1 MNRGVLKWY
10 EASSKA
16 FVHDGQNQLRLQ
28 RQLFTVDRSRYVF
41 NEFCSRKIKSYK
53 SVNRNTIRVPF
64 KKIYLITILLIVAFG
79 TSMRQVQRFLYMMDR
94 TG

>member
-41 NEFCSRKIKSYK
+41 NEFCSRQIKSYK
-53 SVNRNTIRVPF
+53 SVNRNTIRVPV
-64 KKIYLITILLIVAFG
+64 KKNLSYKLGQMGNGLANEI
-79 TSMRQVQRFLYMMDR
+79 QC
-94 TG
+94 

>member
-28 RQLFTVDRSRYVF
+28 RQLFTADKSTNVVND
-41 NEFCSRKIKSYK
+41 FCSRKMKSYK
-53 SVNRNTIRVPF
+53 SVNLISIKVPDTQ
-64 KKIYLITILLIVAFG
+64 IYLKTINRG
-79 TSMRQVQRFLYMMDR
+79 FLN
-94 TG
+94 

>member
-1 MNRGVLKWY
+1 MGHDTEVYLKTMNSGVLKWY

-41 NEFCSRKIKSYK
+41 NEFCSRQIKSYK
-53 SVNRNTIRVPF
+53 SVNRNTIRVPV
-64 KKIYLITILLIVAFG
+64 KKSIL
-79 TSMRQVQRFLYMMDR
+79 
-94 TG
+94 